1 MPFALTTEPTQSE
14 VSDAVNYLLANFSP
28 NLSADTGTG
37 QIKGPVGE
45 ITGYLYKYMAV
56 KYADSYEGS
65 LNFSNTPTDRLYYGL
80 RNSNDASESNNP
92 ADYVWYRATGG
103 FGTLKFLFYIATGG
117 RQIQFAVATTA
128 PDTGWVQDGGGSIDL
143 DVVTSGNI
151 PVITEQFLPYFTP
164 AILQVPR
171 SGSPLTPS
179 FTGIRPTMYAT
190 DKGTVVPFTDAQTD
204 SNVAFVNSSWR
215 IGNSSTTG
223 YGDISLTNITIGNPT
238 DGGDYALWPTPTAMS
253 SSPAYITVPV
263 RYKNST
269 GVVTQAGIATIQL
282 LFTDPGAAGSNG
294 PAIDISGYTTFVQ
307 NAGGAFNPPNA
318 TLSATYANVT
328 SPSFSWSISGATPT
342 SSTASSVVVTP
353 LSSATSVLVTLTV
366 NGSNLSSPISK
377 TINMPILYDGAPG
390 EAGSN
395 GLMSAFPTIYQWTG
409 SSTPPTRP
417 TTTSTYTWG
426 TASFTAP
433 SGWYS
438 AAPSNTTAGNYL
450 WSITIPLNTT
460 ATTTTSTL
468 DWTNTLYPI
477 RAIAYNGANGGT
489 GDPGA
494 PGAAGAATFV
504 VTRFANDSSAPTN
517 AEVYAVIG
525 RNPVAGDIVTVS
537 YNNYNNATVYR
548 FVTSWILFTTYITG
562 SLIVQN
568 TITADKMVTGL
579 MSADNVLTR
588 GLTVRDNSGNI
599 LLAAGT
605 PLNYSN
611 ITASSGWLNSNISI
625 SSGAISGIGTGN
637 GTPVANSLIS
647 INSNGTLS
655 GAGGGSVSLGGLGA
669 GGFAYLNQITS
680 ANATTYIAGA
690 AIGTAQVGVL
700 SAGNIGANTIDASKI
715 AANTITAGQ
724 IASNTITSTQIA
736 ANTITAGQIAANT
749 ITAGQ
754 IAANTITAGQIAA
767 NTITAGQ
774 IAANTITAAQIAS
787 NTITA
792 TNIDSRN
799 LTLKDASGNI
809 IFGSGATVNASS
821 YLVPSSGW
829 LNSNISIG
837 SNGVLSGAGGGTVTA
852 TGINA
857 VATDLSNAPAG
868 ILNSNVTL
876 GTLGA
881 GGFAYLN
888 QITSANA
895 TTYIAGAAIG
905 TAQVGVLTAGNIG
918 AGTIDASKIAANTI
932 TAGQIASGT
941 ITATQIAS
949 STITATQIAG
959 STITADK
966 LSVSNL
972 SAISANL
979 GTVTAGSISGTS
991 LSVGSSPAVS
1001 GTSMTGAGAIIN
1013 TDGTFALGNGSTNIS
1028 YNGSQMSLNG
1038 NVVATANINTNAVT
1052 NSNSA
1057 LGGTVSGNDW
1067 TTGTQITFYTSG
1079 NPVYIATN
1087 GADAFP
1093 KYSSGDS
1100 DWIVYANFRLV
1111 RDSTI
1116 LIGTNNSASMGY
1128 RETLSAGSY
1137 TYYLQFKKD
1146 DARSGGSGDA
1156 VMNYP
1161 SIFVIE
1167 TKR

>member
-1 MPFALTTEPTQSE
+1 MPFALSTEPSQSE

-56 KYADSYEGS
+56 KYADSFDGS
-65 LNFSNTPTDRLYYGL
+65 LNFSNSPTGRLYYGL
-80 RNSNDASESNNP
+80 RNNNDAAESSNP
-92 ADYVWYRATGG
+92 SDYVWYKATGG
-103 FGTLKFLFYIATGG
+103 FGSLKFLWYIATGG
-117 RQIQFAVATTA
+117 RQIQFAVSTTS
-128 PDTGWVQDGGGSIDL
+128 PDTGWVQDSGGSIDL

-151 PVITEQFLPYFTP
+151 PIISEQFLAYFTP

-263 RYKNST
+263 RYKNSV

-294 PAIDISGYTTFVQ
+294 PAVDISGYTTFVQ
-307 NAGGAFNPPNA
+307 NAGGAFNPATA
-318 TLSATYANVT
+318 TLSASYANVT
-328 SPSFSWSISGATPT
+328 SPTFSWSITGATPS
-342 SSTASSVVVTP
+342 SSTSSSVVVTP
-353 LSSATSVLVTLTV
+353 LSSATNVVVTLTI

-377 TINMPILYDGAPG
+377 TINMPIVYDGAPG

-395 GLMSAFPTIYQWTG
+395 GVMSAFPTIYQWTG

-426 TASFTAP
+426 SASYTAP
-433 SGWYS
+433 TGWYT

-468 DWTNTLYPI
+468 DWTNTSYPI

-504 VTRFANDSSAPTN
+504 VTRFANDSSAPSN

-548 FVTSWILFTTYITG
+548 FVTSWVLFTTYITG

-611 ITASSGWLNSNISI
+611 ITASSGWLNSNIT
-625 SSGAISGIGTGN
+625 IG
-637 GTPVANSLIS
+637 
-647 INSNGTLS
+647 SNGVLS
-655 GAGGGSVSLGGLGA
+655 GAGGGTISLGGLGA
-669 GGFAYLNQITS
+669 GGFAYLSQITS

-700 SAGNIGANTIDASKI
+700 TAGNIGANTIDASKI

-724 IASNTITSTQIA
+724 IASGTITATQIAANTITSSQIA
-736 ANTITAGQIAANT
+736 ANTITAG
-749 ITAGQ
+749 
-754 IAANTITAGQIAA
+754 
-767 NTITAGQ
+767 
-774 IAANTITAAQIAS
+774 
-787 NTITA
+787 
-792 TNIDSRN
+792 NIDSRN

-852 TGINA
+852 TGISA

-881 GGFAYLN
+881 GGFAYLS

-918 AGTIDASKIAANTI
+918 ANTIDASKIAANTI
-932 TAGQIASGT
+932 TAGQIA
-941 ITATQIAS
+941 AN
-949 STITATQIAG
+949 
-959 STITADK
+959 TITADRM
-966 LSVSNL
+966 SVSNL
-972 SAISANL
+972 SAITANL
-979 GTVTAGSISGTS
+979 GTITAGSISGTS
-991 LSVGSSPAVS
+991 LSVGTSPAVS

-1013 TDGTFALGNGSTNIS
+1013 TGGTFALGNSSTNIS
-1028 YNGSQMSLNG
+1028 YDGSQMTLNG
-1038 NVVATANINTNAVT
+1038 NVVATGNLNANAATVTAYTQLNSIVNFTSYATGDALSTTINTGGQPVLMIYSFYVVWGSGATTGANQFLVEMKIDGVAVKQSNFTSIASGGGASFIQGVAYLANPSSGNINVSITLTSHV
-1052 NSNSA
+1052 
-1057 LGGTVSGNDW
+1057 GPFTVSFYPV
-1067 TTGTQITFYTSG
+1067 TSTQLGTYFYVLG
-1079 NPVYIATN
+1079 
-1087 GADAFP
+1087 
-1093 KYSSGDS
+1093 
-1100 DWIVYANFRLV
+1100 
-1111 RDSTI
+1111 
-1116 LIGTNNSASMGY
+1116 
-1128 RETLSAGSY
+1128 
-1137 TYYLQFKKD
+1137 
-1146 DARSGGSGDA
+1146 
-1156 VMNYP
+1156 
-1161 SIFVIE
+1161 

>member
-1 MPFALTTEPTQSE
+1 MPFALINDPSQTEI
-14 VSDAVNYLLANFSP
+14 SDAVNYLLANFSP

-56 KYADSYEGS
+56 KYADSFEGS
-65 LNFSNTPTDRLYYGL
+65 LNFSNTPTNRLYYGL
-80 RNSNDASESNNP
+80 RNNNSASESDNP
-92 ADYVWYRATGG
+92 ADYVWYKATGG
-103 FGTLKFLFYIATGG
+103 FGTTKFLFYIATGG
-117 RQIQFAVATTA
+117 RQIQFAVTTTA
-128 PDTGWVQDGGGSIDL
+128 PDTGWVQDSGGSIDL

-179 FTGIRPTMYAT
+179 FTGITPTMYAT

-238 DGGDYALWPTPTAMS
+238 DGGDFALWPTPTAMA

-294 PAIDISGYTTFVQ
+294 PAVDISGYTTFVQ

-318 TLSATYANVT
+318 TLSAVYANVT
-328 SPSFSWSISGATPT
+328 SPSFSWSITGATPS

-353 LSSATSVLVTLTV
+353 TSSATNVLVTLTV
-366 NGSNLSSPISK
+366 NGSNLSAPISR

-395 GLMSAFPTIYQWTG
+395 GVMSAFPTIYQWTG

-417 TTTSTYTWG
+417 STTSTYTWG
-426 TASFTAP
+426 TAAFTAP

-438 AAPSNTTAGNYL
+438 SAPSNTTAGNYL
-450 WSITIPLNTT
+450 WSITIPLNTS

-494 PGAAGAATFV
+494 TGAAGAATFV

-611 ITASSGWLNSNISI
+611 ITASSGWLNSNIT
-625 SSGAISGIGTGN
+625 IG
-637 GTPVANSLIS
+637 
-647 INSNGTLS
+647 SNGVLS

-669 GGFAYLNQITS
+669 GAFATLNQITS
-680 ANATTYIAGA
+680 GNATTYIAGA

-700 SAGNIGANTIDASKI
+700 TAGNIGANTIDASKI

-724 IASNTITSTQIA
+724 IASNTITATQIA

-749 ITAGQ
+749 ITAG
-754 IAANTITAGQIAA
+754 
-767 NTITAGQ
+767 
-774 IAANTITAAQIAS
+774 QIAS

-852 TGINA
+852 TGISA

-918 AGTIDASKIAANTI
+918 ANTIDASKIAANTI
-932 TAGQIASGT
+932 TAGQIASST

-949 STITATQIAG
+949 STITATQIAT

-972 SAISANL
+972 SAISANI
-979 GTVTAGSISGTS
+979 GTITSGAINGTS

-1001 GTSMTGAGAIIN
+1001 GTSMTGSGAKIN

-1052 NSNSA
+1052 NSDSA
-1057 LGGTVSGNDW
+1057 LGGTVSGNSW

-1093 KYSSGDS
+1093 KYNSGDT

-1128 RETLSAGSY
+1128 RETLTAGSY

-1161 SIFVIE
+1161 SIFIIE

>member
-1 MPFALTTEPTQSE
+1 MPFALSTEPSQSE

-56 KYADSYEGS
+56 KYADSFDGS
-65 LNFSNTPTDRLYYGL
+65 LNFSNSPTGRLYYGL
-80 RNSNDASESNNP
+80 RNNNDAAESSNP
-92 ADYVWYRATGG
+92 SDYVWYKATGG
-103 FGTLKFLFYIATGG
+103 FGSLKFLWYIATGG
-117 RQIQFAVATTA
+117 RQIQFAVSTTS
-128 PDTGWVQDGGGSIDL
+128 PDTGWVQDSGGSIDL

-151 PVITEQFLPYFTP
+151 PIISEQFLAYFTP

-263 RYKNST
+263 RYKNSV

-294 PAIDISGYTTFVQ
+294 PAVDISGYTTFVQ
-307 NAGGAFNPPNA
+307 NAGGAFNPATA
-318 TLSATYANVT
+318 TLSASYANVT
-328 SPSFSWSISGATPT
+328 SPTFSWSITGATPS
-342 SSTASSVVVTP
+342 SSTSSSVVVTP
-353 LSSATSVLVTLTV
+353 LSSATNVVVTLTI

-377 TINMPILYDGAPG
+377 TINMPIVYDGAPG

-395 GLMSAFPTIYQWTG
+395 GVMSAFPTIYQWTG

-426 TASFTAP
+426 SASYTAP
-433 SGWYS
+433 TGWYT

-460 ATTTTSTL
+460 ATTVTSTL
-468 DWTNTLYPI
+468 DWTNTSYPI

-504 VTRFANDSSAPTN
+504 VTRFANDSSAPSN

-548 FVTSWILFTTYITG
+548 FVTSWVLFTTYITG

-605 PLNYSN
+605 PLNYTN
-611 ITASSGWLNSNISI
+611 ITASSGWLNSNIT
-625 SSGAISGIGTGN
+625 IG
-637 GTPVANSLIS
+637 
-647 INSNGTLS
+647 SNGVLS
-655 GAGGGSVSLGGLGA
+655 GAGGGTVSLGGLGA
-669 GGFAYLNQITS
+669 GAFATLSQITS
-680 ANATTYIAGA
+680 GNATTYIAGA

-700 SAGNIGANTIDASKI
+700 TAGNIGANTIDASKI

-724 IASNTITSTQIA
+724 IASGTITATQIAANTITSSQIA
-736 ANTITAGQIAANT
+736 ANTITAG
-749 ITAGQ
+749 
-754 IAANTITAGQIAA
+754 
-767 NTITAGQ
+767 
-774 IAANTITAAQIAS
+774 
-787 NTITA
+787 
-792 TNIDSRN
+792 NIDSRN

-881 GGFAYLN
+881 GGFAYLS

-918 AGTIDASKIAANTI
+918 ANTIDASKIAANTI
-932 TAGQIASGT
+932 TAGQIA
-941 ITATQIAS
+941 AN
-949 STITATQIAG
+949 
-959 STITADK
+959 TITADRM
-966 LSVSNL
+966 SVSNL
-972 SAISANL
+972 SAITANL
-979 GTVTAGSISGTS
+979 GTITAGSISGTS
-991 LSVGSSPAVS
+991 LSVGTSPAVS

-1013 TDGTFALGNGSTNIS
+1013 TGGTFALGNSSTNIS
-1028 YNGSQMSLNG
+1028 YDGSQMTLNG
-1038 NVVATANINTNAVT
+1038 NVVATGNLNVNAATVTAYTQLNSIVNFTSYATGDALSTTINTGGQPVLMIYSFYVVWGSGATTGANQFLVEMKIDGVAVKQSNFTSIASGGGASFIQGVAYLANPSSGNINVSITLTSHV
-1052 NSNSA
+1052 
-1057 LGGTVSGNDW
+1057 GPFTVSFYPV
-1067 TTGTQITFYTSG
+1067 TSTQLGTYFYVLG
-1079 NPVYIATN
+1079 
-1087 GADAFP
+1087 
-1093 KYSSGDS
+1093 
-1100 DWIVYANFRLV
+1100 
-1111 RDSTI
+1111 
-1116 LIGTNNSASMGY
+1116 
-1128 RETLSAGSY
+1128 
-1137 TYYLQFKKD
+1137 
-1146 DARSGGSGDA
+1146 
-1156 VMNYP
+1156 
-1161 SIFVIE
+1161 

>member
-92 ADYVWYRATGG
+92 ADYVWYKATGG

-294 PAIDISGYTTFVQ
+294 PAVDISGYTTFVQ

-328 SPSFSWSISGATPT
+328 SPSFSWAISGATPT

-353 LSSATSVLVTLTV
+353 TSSATSVLVTLTV

-450 WSITIPLNTT
+450 WSITVPLNTT

-468 DWTNTLYPI
+468 DWTNTSYPI

-517 AEVYAVIG
+517 GEVYAVIG

-611 ITASSGWLNSNISI
+611 ITASSGWLNSNIT
-625 SSGAISGIGTGN
+625 IG
-637 GTPVANSLIS
+637 
-647 INSNGTLS
+647 SNGVLS
-655 GAGGGSVSLGGLGA
+655 GAGGGTVSLGGLGA
-669 GGFAYLNQITS
+669 GAFATLNQITS
-680 ANATTYIAGA
+680 GNVTTYISGA
-690 AIGTAQVGVL
+690 AIGTAQIGVL
-700 SAGNIGANTIDASKI
+700 TAGNIGAGTIDASK
-715 AANTITAGQ
+715 
-724 IASNTITSTQIA
+724 IA

-754 IAANTITAGQIAA
+754 IASNTITATQIAA
-767 NTITAGQ
+767 NTITAG
-774 IAANTITAAQIAS
+774 QIAS

-932 TAGQIASGT
+932 TAGQIAS
-941 ITATQIAS
+941 

-1001 GTSMTGAGAIIN
+1001 GTSMSGSGAIIN

-1038 NVVATANINTNAVT
+1038 NVVATGNINLNAV
-1052 NSNSA
+1052 SN
-1057 LGGTVSGNDW
+1057 TVSAFTAGSIAGGDSSYV
-1067 TTGTQITFYTSG
+1067 TVQTVTISTSG
-1079 NPVYIATN
+1079 SPVFVFA
-1087 GADAFP
+1087 
-1093 KYSSGDS
+1093 SGTGQAAQDETGNNWPS
-1100 DWIVYANFRLV
+1100 YAIF
-1111 RDSTI
+1111 RDSTL
-1116 LIGTNNSASMGY
+1116 LIVTGGTSPLNQSNNASMSY
-1128 RETLSAGSY
+1128 TDTPSAGTY
-1137 TYYLQFKKD
+1137 NYYLKCMGGYG
-1146 DARSGGSGDA
+1146 APYGASISNRSLLA
-1156 VMNYP
+1156 M
-1161 SIFVIE
+1161 E
-1167 TKR
+1167 LKR